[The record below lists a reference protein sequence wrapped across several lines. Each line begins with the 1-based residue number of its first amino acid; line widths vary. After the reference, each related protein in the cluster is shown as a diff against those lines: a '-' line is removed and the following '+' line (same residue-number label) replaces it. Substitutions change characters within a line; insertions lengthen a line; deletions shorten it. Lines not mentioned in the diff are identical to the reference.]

1 MIEIAGLAFAAL
13 AIMFGGLLKGAVG
26 MGAPLVAIPILAGI
40 YGVKTAIAVMTVP
53 LIVSNLWQMWSYRK
67 APEGRDALLR
77 LLAGCA
83 VGVVLGTFLLGIVP
97 EAWLAVV
104 LAALLFAYL
113 ALYLSRPDVT
123 LTPTIARLTA
133 VPVGLV
139 TGVLQGAAGISTP
152 VSVTF
157 IHSQRLPR
165 EAHLF
170 AVSAMFTIL
179 SATQILA
186 LTAVGVMTWRLIALS
201 IAALVPIMAGV
212 WLGQYLGSRVS
223 KKTFER
229 LTLAA
234 IALIAVGLLAKAV
247 PEILA

>member
-1 MIEIAGLAFAAL
+1 MIELAGLAFAAL
-13 AIMFGGLLKGAVG
+13 AIVFGGFLKGAVG
-26 MGAPLVAIPILAGI
+26 MGAPLVAIPVLAGI
-40 YGVKTAIAVMTVP
+40 YGIRTAIAVMTVP
-53 LIVSNLWQMWSYRK
+53 LIASNLWQMWSYRT
-67 APEGRDALLR
+67 ATEGRGALLR

-123 LTPTIARLTA
+123 LTPAKARLTA
-133 VPVGLV
+133 VPVGII
-139 TGVLQGAAGISTP
+139 TGILQGSAGISTP

-157 IHSQRLPR
+157 IHAQRLPR

-170 AVSAMFTIL
+170 AVSAMFTAL

-212 WLGQYLGSRVS
+212 WLGQYLGNRFSHR
-223 KKTFER
+223 TFER